1 MKKPKVVHILANGK
15 KVKSIEGHVIPAD
28 NPVYEVIYEISKGA
42 RNSEKNG

>member
-1 MKKPKVVHILANGK
+1 MRKPKVVHILANGK

-42 RNSEKNG
+42 KSEKIS